1 LSSFVLPAATLWQRE
16 LVRFWRQ
23 KSRVM
28 GVVASPLV
36 FWLVI
41 GYGSNDLARFYS
53 GSLVLTVMFSAIF
66 STISIIEDRREGF
79 LLSMLVSPAPRT
91 SMVLGKILGSATLGW
106 IQGMIFLAF
115 APLAGV
121 SISLAELVPVTA
133 VIFLVSFALTGLGFV
148 IAWKMS
154 STAGFHAIMNLLL
167 LPMWMVS
174 GSLFPMATAH
184 GWVKAIMWINPL
196 TYSIALLNHTLRLPN
211 ASPELMVSLVVTA
224 AFGLGLLL
232 ASGMMAAQKATRSAA

>member
-1 LSSFVLPAATLWQRE
+1 MNSFILPAATLWQRE
-16 LVRFWRQ
+16 LIRFWRQ

-41 GYGSNDLARFYS
+41 GYGSNDLGRFYS

-91 SMVLGKILGSATLGW
+91 SMVLGKILGSATLAW
-106 IQGMIFLAF
+106 LQGLIFLAF

-121 SISLAELVPVTA
+121 RIDLFELLPVAAT
-133 VIFLVSFALTGLGFV
+133 IFLISFTLTGLGFV
-148 IAWKMS
+148 IAWKME
-154 STAGFHAIMNLLL
+154 STAGF
-167 LPMWMVS
+167 
-174 GSLFPMATAH
+174 
-184 GWVKAIMWINPL
+184 
-196 TYSIALLNHTLRLPN
+196 
-211 ASPELMVSLVVTA
+211 
-224 AFGLGLLL
+224 
-232 ASGMMAAQKATRSAA
+232 

>member
-1 LSSFVLPAATLWQRE
+1 M
-16 LVRFWRQ
+16 RFWRQ
-23 KSRVM
+23 KSRVL

-91 SMVLGKILGSATLGW
+91 SLVLGKILGSATLAW
-106 IQGMIFLAF
+106 IQGLIFLCF

-121 SISLAELVPVTA
+121 RVSPMELIPIA
-133 VIFLVSFALTGLGFV
+133 GAIFLISFALTGVAFV
-148 IAWKMS
+148 IEWRMNS
-154 STAGFHAIMNLLL
+154 SAGFHGIMNLVLV
-167 LPMWMVS
+167 PMWMVS

-184 GWVKAIMWINPL
+184 GWVKAIM
-196 TYSIALLNHTLRLPN
+196 
-211 ASPELMVSLVVTA
+211 
-224 AFGLGLLL
+224 
-232 ASGMMAAQKATRSAA
+232 